1 MRNLRKE
8 SVNMD
13 NLKEN
18 DWNVVNDILLE
29 IYSMDNVNEIAVKFL
44 QLIRA
49 LISYSQAYFI
59 IFDEEQK
66 IDTQNS
72 AFDGVSEENKS
83 KYVNYFYEVDYVKH
97 MFGFSKTM
105 VFKDTDIMEDE
116 IREKTEFYQGFLR
129 PQNIPYGEGILLVK
143 GGKILGLLNLFRSK
157 ELGDFKGKDI
167 RILEVFKNHLTNIL
181 YSTSKESSATDGRK
195 SVSIKDIEGY
205 NLSKREK
212 EIMDLMLQGD
222 TNEEIGEKLFIT
234 ISTVKKHVYN
244 IFTKMGI
251 NSRIQLMKLVEK

>member
-1 MRNLRKE
+1 
-8 SVNMD
+8 MD
-13 NLKEN
+13 SLKEN

-29 IYSMDNVNEIAVKFL
+29 IYSMDNINEIAVKFL

-66 IDTQNS
+66 IDIENS

-83 KYVNYFYEVDYVKH
+83 KYVNYFYDVDYVKH
-97 MFGFSKTM
+97 MFGFSKTL
-105 VFKDTDIMEDE
+105 VFKDTDMMEDE

-143 GGKILGLLNLFRSK
+143 GEILGVLNIFRSK
-157 ELGDFKGKDI
+157 DLGDFKRKDI

-181 YSTSKESSATDGRK
+181 YSTRKESNAADGRK
-195 SVSIKDIEGY
+195 PVSIKDIEKY
-205 NLSKREK
+205 NLSNREK

-222 TNEEIGEKLFIT
+222 TNEEISEKLFIA